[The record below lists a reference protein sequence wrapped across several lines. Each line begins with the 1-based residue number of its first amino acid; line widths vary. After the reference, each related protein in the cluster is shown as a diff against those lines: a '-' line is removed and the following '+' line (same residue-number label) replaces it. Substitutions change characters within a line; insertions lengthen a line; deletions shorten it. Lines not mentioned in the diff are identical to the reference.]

1 MISLTMRTKDI
12 SSFFQVVQQAKEEK
26 FLENVCLLLKEK
38 KKKKNHLW
46 AIQRA
51 REYCE
56 VLQSL

>member
-1 MISLTMRTKDI
+1 MIPLTMRTKDI

-26 FLENVCLLLKEK
+26 FLENVCLLLKEEK
-38 KKKKNHLW
+38 TKNHLW

-51 REYCE
+51 REYLE